1 LKNPFDRS
9 PDYLPDEDELGEMIF
24 KDTAQMRQIPKMMH
38 SLIMQAYMAGEKAAQ
53 EGEGETDTTK
63 LAMVGVVG
71 FMLAFVL
78 IKSGIMPT

>member
-1 LKNPFDRS
+1 MWNPFDSS
-9 PDYLPDEDELGEMIF
+9 PDSVPSEGEVEEMIF
-24 KDTAQMRQIPKMMH
+24 KNTAQMRQVPQMMH

-63 LAMVGVVG
+63 LAMVGAVG